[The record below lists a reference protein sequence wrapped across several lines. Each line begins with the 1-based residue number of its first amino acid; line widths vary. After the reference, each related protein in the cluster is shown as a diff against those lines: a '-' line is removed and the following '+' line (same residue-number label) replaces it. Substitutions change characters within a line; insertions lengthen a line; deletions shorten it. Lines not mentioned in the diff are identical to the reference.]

1 MKTLMCLLQ
10 RRRNHM
16 KQSIII
22 TYHKNKD
29 MLLFCLNRLLKTV
42 PEDVEIF
49 IIGNNVNPAELD
61 VNIIDPRCKF
71 HKVYQNLQYPKALN
85 ISVEQCSGEIITFV
99 DADIFVW
106 DGWYEAL
113 LHTFLS
119 SDKIGVCGAKLI
131 NPLNNRIIDF
141 GIMYSKYNAAHT
153 MMGLLYNH
161 PLSEVDRRVQT
172 VCSAIMMT
180 TKSLYQKIGGMDE
193 DIPYSYTDCDYCF
206 RLRDIG
212 YETWVSAGAIAYHK
226 GGTDPN
232 NSKSNFSYYRLD
244 AKGMYGMKDYAKI
257 VYDNKEWYKISAEY
271 YLKTYPLEVHQF
283 IMLDFTTLYD
293 RDSFHEMIKEVLGIQ
308 YLDIIQKP
316 NTQRDNEHIVLY
328 NDSAFEFI
336 DLKTPILYFVD
347 TFVSLLNNELWFHMR
362 DISHDLVVD
371 RHGNI
376 LPLSLIS
383 EGDV

>member
-1 MKTLMCLLQ
+1 
-10 RRRNHM
+10 M

-42 PEDVEIF
+42 PKDVEIF
-49 IIGNNVNPAELD
+49 IIGNNVNKNELD
-61 VNIIDPRCKF
+61 INITDSRCKYY
-71 HKVYQNLQYPKALN
+71 KVYKNLQYPKALN

-113 LHTFLS
+113 LNTFNS
-119 SDKIGVCGAKLI
+119 SEKIGVVGAKLV
-131 NPLNNRIIDF
+131 NPLTNRIIDY

-161 PLSEVDRRVQT
+161 PLAQTDRQVQT

-180 TKSLYQKIGGMDE
+180 TKTLYNKIGGMDE

-212 YETWVSAGAIAYHK
+212 YETWVSANAVAYHK
-226 GGTDPN
+226 GGTDSN

-244 AKGMYGMKDYAKI
+244 AKGMYGMKDYSKI
-257 VYDNKEWYKISAEY
+257 LYDNVEWYKKSAEFFF
-271 YLKTYPLEVHQF
+271 KEHPLNVHQYVM
-283 IMLDFTTLYD
+283 IDFTTLYD
-293 RDSFHEMIKEVLGIQ
+293 KDSFHQMIKEVLGIT
-308 YLDIIQKP
+308 YLDIIERP
-316 NTQRDNEHIVLY
+316 NSIRDNEQIVLY
-328 NDSAFEFI
+328 NDSSFEFI
-336 DLKTPILYFVD
+336 DLSTPIIYFVD
-347 TFVSLLNNELWFHMR
+347 TFVSLFDNELWFQMR
-362 DISHDLVVD
+362 NIEHDLVVD

-376 LPLSLIS
+376 LSLPLIAKHKC
-383 EGDV
+383 

>member
-1 MKTLMCLLQ
+1 
-10 RRRNHM
+10 M

-49 IIGNNVNPAELD
+49 IIGNNVNHTELD
-61 VNIIDPRCKF
+61 FEISNSRCRY
-71 HKVYQNLQYPKALN
+71 HKVYQNIQYPKALN
-85 ISVEQCSGEIITFV
+85 LSVEECTGEIITFI

-106 DGWYEAL
+106 DGWYQAL
-113 LHTFLS
+113 LKTFSS
-119 SDKIGVCGAKLI
+119 SDKIGVTGAKLI

-141 GIMYSKYNAAHT
+141 GIMYSKFNAAHT
-153 MMGLLYNH
+153 MMGLLYDH
-161 PLSEVDRRVQT
+161 PLAISDRQVQA

-180 TKSLYQKIGGMDE
+180 TKTLYQKIGGMDE

-257 VYDNKEWYKISAEY
+257 IYDNVAWFKVSADY
-271 YLKTYPLEVHQF
+271 FLKTYPLVVHKYL
-283 IMLDFTTLYD
+283 MLDFTTLYD
-293 RDSFHEMIKEVLGIQ
+293 RNSFYTIIKELLFIQ
-308 YLDIIQKP
+308 FLDIVERP
-316 NTQRDNEHIVLY
+316 NSIRDNEHIVLY
-328 NDSAFEFI
+328 NDSSFEFI
-336 DLKTPILYFVD
+336 DLVTPIIYFVD
-347 TFVSLLNNELWFHMR
+347 TFIALFDNELWFHMR
-362 DISHDLVVD
+362 DIQYDLVVD

-376 LPLSLIS
+376 LPLSLIAKRKC
-383 EGDV
+383 

>member
-1 MKTLMCLLQ
+1 MDLGGT
-10 RRRNHM
+10 M

-42 PEDVEIF
+42 PKDVEIF
-49 IIGNNVNPAELD
+49 IIGNNVNRAELD
-61 VNIIDPRCKF
+61 LEISNSRCRYY
-71 HKVYQNLQYPKALN
+71 KVYQNLQYPKALN
-85 ISVEQCSGEIITFV
+85 LSVKECIGEIITFV

-113 LHTFLS
+113 LKTFS
-119 SDKIGVCGAKLI
+119 CSDKIGVAGAKLV
-131 NPLNNRIIDF
+131 NPLNNRILDF
-141 GIMYSKYNAAHT
+141 GIMYSKFNAAHT
-153 MMGLLYNH
+153 MMGLLYDH
-161 PLSEVDRRVQT
+161 PLAATDRKVQT

-180 TKSLYQKIGGMDE
+180 TKTLYQKIGGMDE

-244 AKGMYGMKDYAKI
+244 AKGMYGMKDYAKMI
-257 VYDNKEWYKISAEY
+257 YDNAAWYQVSAEY
-271 YLKTYPLEVHQF
+271 FLKTYPLAVHQYV
-283 IMLDFTTLYD
+283 MLDFTTLYD
-293 RDSFHEMIKEVLGIQ
+293 RDSFYELIKETLGIQ
-308 YLDIIQKP
+308 FLDIIERP
-316 NTQRDNEHIVLY
+316 NAIRDNEHIVLY
-328 NDSAFEFI
+328 NDSSFEFI
-336 DLKTPILYFVD
+336 DLGTPIIYFVD
-347 TFVSLLNNELWFHMR
+347 TFVALFDNELWFCMR
-362 DISHDLVVD
+362 NIQYDLVID

-376 LPLSLIS
+376 LPLSLIAARKC
-383 EGDV
+383 